1 MNLNLKL
8 FRKPYLD
15 PGRVEE
21 VVEGEA
27 LLGVDGEEAAHELL
41 RRGTHVLPRPQVVLL
56 RVHPEVAGPDPLHD
70 GHRGVVLG
78 AVREER
84 RAAGEQDVHDHAQAP
99 QVAALVVPVDVLSP
113 LACVARRQ
121 RLLEHLRR
129 GVLQREAGRAHAAA
143 LLVDLA
149 LRLQAGE
156 PEVHHL
162 QLGAVAIVRQQ
173 QVLQLNGGII
183 KGFVFYVMC

>member
-1 MNLNLKL
+1 MIICMNLNLKL
-8 FRKPYLD
+8 FRNHYLD

-84 RAAGEQDVHDHAQAP
+84 GAAREQDVHDHAQAP
-99 QVAALVVPVDVLSP
+99 QVAALVVSVRGRLM
-113 LACVARRQ
+113 LLLGE
-121 RLLEHLRR
+121 RLLEDLRG
-129 GVLQREAGRAHAAA
+129 GVLEGN
-143 LLVDLA
+143 
-149 LRLQAGE
+149 
-156 PEVHHL
+156 
-162 QLGAVAIVRQQ
+162 LGLSWTILDGATH
-173 QVLQLNGGII
+173 
-183 KGFVFYVMC
+183 